1 MTDPR
6 TAGRC
11 LVLALALGMGLG
23 LIYGL
28 LCVLGR
34 RHRHLADV
42 LFLPF
47 LFYTW
52 VYLSFAIC
60 RGDLRLG
67 YTLGLFAG
75 IFLEENTLGRRLRPL
90 YLRLWRFLH
99 SLLKKILQK
108 MKKFFKKLFPI
119 RKKSGTI
126 E

>member
-47 LFYTW
+47 LFYAW

-99 SLLKKILQK
+99 SLLKKIL
-108 MKKFFKKLFPI
+108 
-119 RKKSGTI
+119 
-126 E
+126 